1 MQESR
6 VKNSIRNSIVGIG
19 CQFLISVFAF
29 VSRTVFI
36 KTLGVEYLGVS
47 GLYSNILSMLSLS
60 DLGIYTVMVY
70 SLYKPIAEHDEEK
83 IAALI
88 SYFQRLYWASAVI
101 VLIIGL
107 GCIPFLSVLVKDSQL
122 ANDELIK
129 YYVLYLFNSLC
140 TYVAVSRTTLLRADQ
155 KIYII
160 QIVTTI
166 TTVGMD
172 IFQIALLYAT
182 KKFTLYLTIQICF
195 TLANNL
201 ILTII
206 AERKYPF
213 LKNKIWMHGDTEIRS
228 QLVGNFKGTFLYK
241 IGNMVMN
248 STDNMLISIL
258 LGTAVV
264 GYYSNYVTVFSLV
277 NKFIMI
283 VINAILASIGNYVAT
298 KKAYDKF
305 NLFRLLL
312 FVFYFLA
319 SFCCGCYLGGME
331 DFIRIWIGEE
341 YIISDGFLFAL
352 VFNRFVYCAIHP
364 LWMMRESSG
373 IFISTRYVMLVAA
386 VSNVVLS
393 VIGGKIWG
401 LPGIIAA
408 TAIAYL
414 ITVFWYEPRQLCRAV
429 FCNKVIE
436 YWKAIMKLI
445 FTSLPC
451 LAIGFGLRLWKT
463 ESIIILFV
471 KFGLQLL
478 ATFGVYYVVYK
489 NQSEFK
495 WVLKIL
501 NRVSVFRNIFLR

>member
-6 VKNSIRNSIVGIG
+6 VKNSIKNSTVGIA
-19 CQFLISVFAF
+19 CQLLLSVFAF

-36 KTLGVEYLGVS
+36 KTLGVEYLGVG
-47 GLYSNILSMLSLS
+47 GLYSNILTMLSLS

-88 SYFQRLYWASAVI
+88 SYFQRLYWAIAVI
-101 VLIIGL
+101 VLIIGV
-107 GCIPFLSVLVKDSQL
+107 GCIPFLRVLVKDSQL

-129 YYVLYLFNSLC
+129 YYVLYLLNSLC
-140 TYVAVSRTTLLRADQ
+140 TYIAVSRTTLLRADQ
-155 KIYII
+155 KAYII
-160 QIVTTI
+160 QIVTTS
-166 TTVGMD
+166 TTIGMY
-172 IFQIALLYAT
+172 IYQIVLLYAT
-182 KKFTLYLTIQICF
+182 RKFTLYLVIQICF

-201 ILTII
+201 ILTVIT
-206 AERKYPF
+206 ERKYPF
-213 LKNKIWMHGDTEIRS
+213 LKKKIRIQGDTEIRS
-228 QLVGNFKGTFLYK
+228 QLIGNFKGTFLYK

-258 LGTAVV
+258 LGTAIV

-283 VINAILASIGNYVAT
+283 IINAILASIGNYVAT
-298 KKAYDKF
+298 KKAYEKF
-305 NLFRLLL
+305 DLFRLLL

-331 DFIRIWIGEE
+331 DFIRIWIGKE
-341 YIISDGFLFAL
+341 YIISGGFLFAL

-373 IFISTRYVMLVAA
+373 IFISTRYVMIVAA
-386 VSNVVLS
+386 VSNIVLS
-393 VIGGKIWG
+393 IVGGMIWG
-401 LPGIIAA
+401 LAGIIAA

-414 ITVFWYEPRQLCRAV
+414 VTVFWYEPIQLCRVV
-429 FCNKVIE
+429 FCNEVIE
-436 YWKAIMKLI
+436 YWKATLKLVL
-445 FTSLPC
+445 TSLPC
-451 LAIGFGLRLWKT
+451 LAIGFALRLWRT
-463 ESIIILFV
+463 ESIIMLFI
-471 KFGLQLL
+471 KFGVQLL
-478 ATFGVYYVVYK
+478 ATVGIYFTAYK
-489 NQSEFK
+489 NQSEYE

-501 NRVSVFRNIFLR
+501 NRVPVIHKICK